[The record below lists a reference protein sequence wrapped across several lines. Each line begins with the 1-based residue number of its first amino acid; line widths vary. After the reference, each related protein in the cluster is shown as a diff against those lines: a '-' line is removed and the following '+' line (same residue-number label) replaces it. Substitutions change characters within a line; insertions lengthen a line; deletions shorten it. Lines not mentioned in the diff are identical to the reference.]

1 MPNKGRQTLADHD
14 VTFPAKG
21 SQTAALPDIAVCI
34 LAGGASRRFGSE
46 KAFAELCGK
55 PLLAHVID
63 NILPQTSGPVLVNGN
78 DTGAYAGFGLPVIPD
93 GEWSG
98 AGPLSGIHAALKW
111 ALHAARARVVTVAV
125 DQPFLPKSYIATLVQ
140 DRVPTI
146 AKCGGRLHPINA
158 VWSVSDLPA
167 LRKYLETGKRDV
179 HGWAEISLAEI
190 IEFPAGHG
198 VIDPFLNVNTKAD
211 LAVAAQ
217 FLGQP

>member
-1 MPNKGRQTLADHD
+1 MTDEGRQVLADHS

-21 SQTAALPDIAVCI
+21 SQAAAPPDIAVCI

-63 NILPQTSGPVLVNGN
+63 NILPQTSGPVLINGN
-78 DTGAYAGFGLPVIPD
+78 DTAAYAGFGLPVITD
-93 GEWSG
+93 GEWVG
-98 AGPLSGIHAALKW
+98 GGPLAGIHAALKW
-111 ALHAARARVVTVAV
+111 ALSAGRERVVTAAV
-125 DQPFLPKSYIATLVQ
+125 DQPFLPKSYIATLLQ

-146 AKCGGRLHPINA
+146 AECGGRLHPINA

-167 LRKYLETGKRDV
+167 LRIYLETGKRDV
-179 HGWAEISLAEI
+179 HGWAKSSLAEI

-217 FLGQP
+217 FLGEP